1 MPRISRIH
9 FAVIGHRDARFPALT
24 LDFRGPD
31 GEPVDSVIWAENGTG
46 KSSLFTLFFSTY
58 QTNRRQ
64 FLGARGVA
72 KARELEDYVGERDLS
87 FIITEWDITDGR
99 LSGTLLT
106 DTPRD
111 LLIVGQAL
119 SWKRLDRSSD
129 DLRRLFFTLRPNRN
143 IGFDELPVAGLG
155 APANSLEA
163 FRDWLNARAK
173 EYPKLQV
180 VHETNQGEWKSHLE
194 SCHLDPELFA
204 YQLRM
209 NLDEGGV
216 NELFNELKETK
227 DFVRLFLELG
237 LDPEMPGKVRA
248 NLNEFLP
255 QHRRLHAMRAQ
266 LAFNE
271 RLLVDLSLF
280 RSQFAQVHEAEGRLT
295 QVTNQAASILAA
307 LNRAQEQ
314 AGGDVAEL
322 QKQASEIDAKERAL
336 ESQREGLRR
345 RLKFFT
351 FRTAEVA
358 VRDAQG
364 KLQTAEEDL
373 NEAAHRVR
381 VISLAELLSNI
392 LNLEA
397 EALELQQTI
406 EREQEHARPEREA
419 LSRLGGQYK
428 AALNLELKR
437 SEEHWNLTQERR
449 RLSRKKYNENQ
460 TLRIQFEKQQ
470 SAATAALDAVDKF
483 FADRER
489 QRERLRTDRFLEPK
503 EESGAALARWR
514 TMSSKHA
521 ESAARAKGERDAAIE
536 GLNLLLEQRS
546 LITKEI
552 SGLDSQVPQIVIRIK
567 DAEDR
572 ETEIATHPEMASA
585 IEAPRADLDLAT
597 TPERLQQRIVA
608 LLNKLLRCNV
618 DMAEDER
625 AEKCVERDGLF
636 PASRD
641 VEAVIE
647 QLRAE
652 GVASA
657 LPATHWLAANVNDQT
672 TAANLALNDL
682 PLFQGILF
690 NPLVDAAKIDAAITA
705 AKAPH
710 SPVQVAPI
718 PEQMPEPRALP
729 ASVVQPLHAGAYNR
743 DAAQEQTK
751 FLRERLEAA
760 RRNLDTLRSQ
770 YRIAAELGTRLSGWL
785 HEFGHGKL
793 KTIREQ
799 CNGLQQSLA
808 NLHNRERSIVDEIDA
823 KRQLTKKLEAQEEE
837 HHQRQ
842 RDADN
847 AATNIEAFIRH
858 FDAYFEMKRKEQED
872 HRQSYQAAE
881 KELGTIAEAERQFN
895 QTEPELERTEN
906 EARDSVRDL
915 ERERSLIEYASEG
928 DDPSDEPLANLRQRY
943 RGEVLRFEGRFKD
956 TTAQG
961 QLIEKK
967 NQIHRLRRR
976 TSADEFRD
984 VKIASAESLI
994 AAGKLQIERI
1004 EAQQQHEDMKV
1015 VRTRSAV
1022 LLEQARNELGKLSKL
1037 SKDEKPSQGE
1047 LIPESAADL
1056 KAKVE
1061 ELQASSAD
1069 LEGQFLRI
1077 REKKSEV
1084 ERSLT
1089 ESRGRA
1095 DRFSG
1100 LAKIL
1105 INLDIVPGDGDLA
1118 LVDDETESK
1127 VDKLCTGL
1135 RGARD
1140 QTEKEKGRLAERYGD
1155 IQKLVQSEE
1164 FPRDIAI
1171 PARMLFAALSLPEL
1185 VQANVAEERE
1195 HAVHEQTV
1203 TLKAELEQMQKHR
1216 DLIVRELLTEAE
1228 KAMSLLRR
1236 AERLSRLP
1244 DSTGEWSGEPFLRI
1258 HLHGPHNEE
1267 EKVLRLQAYVEDL
1280 LGNGNMPDGV
1290 RLVFNALVAL
1300 ITDKG
1305 MEATILK
1312 PETQRRRQRYSVREM
1327 SGWSEGERTTVA
1339 IILYCT
1345 LVKLRTQ
1352 SRGLGDQAEVSTL
1365 LLDNPIG
1372 KASKPEF
1379 LEMHRWI
1386 AGALGVQLIYA
1397 TGINDPQALSI
1408 FPNRIRLA
1416 KNRIIPQT
1424 RELAVTVVP
1433 EDTDLVVNDIRIF
1446 DSAGEQ
1452 AQSRQTTKP

>member
-143 IGFDELPVAGLG
+143 IGFNELPVAGLG
-155 APANSLEA
+155 APASSLEA

-237 LDPEMPGKVRA
+237 LDPEMPAKVRA

-266 LAFNE
+266 LTFNE

-280 RSQFAQVHEAEGRLT
+280 RSQLAQLREAEGRLT

-314 AGGDVAEL
+314 ASHDVTEL

-364 KLQTAEEDL
+364 ELQTAEEGL

-381 VISLAELLSNI
+381 VVSLAELLSNI

-437 SEEHWNLTQERR
+437 SEEHWNLAQERR
-449 RLSRKKYNENQ
+449 RLSRKKYHENQ
-460 TLRIQFEKQQ
+460 TLRVQFERQQ

-503 EESGAALARWR
+503 EESSAALARWR
-514 TMSSKHA
+514 TMSSKHV
-521 ESAARAKGERDAAIE
+521 ESAARAKSERDAAIE
-536 GLNLLLEQRS
+536 ELNLLLEQRS
-546 LITKEI
+546 SITKEI
-552 SGLDSQVPQIVIRIK
+552 SGLNSQVPQIMARIK

-597 TPERLQQRIVA
+597 TAERLQQRIVA

-682 PLFQGILF
+682 SLFQGILF
-690 NPLVDAAKIDAAITA
+690 NPLVDVAKIDAAITA

-710 SPVQVAPI
+710 APVQVAPI

-729 ASVVQPLHAGAYNR
+729 ASVVPPLHAGAYNR

-760 RRNLDTLRSQ
+760 RCNLDTLRGQ
-770 YRIAAELGTRLSGWL
+770 YKIAAELGTRLSAWL
-785 HEFGHGKL
+785 REFGHGKL

-799 CNGLQQSLA
+799 CNGLQQSQA
-808 NLHNRERSIVDEIDA
+808 SLHNRERSIVDEIDA
-823 KRQLTKKLEAQEEE
+823 KRQIAKKLEDQEKE

-842 RDADN
+842 RDADI
-847 AATNIEAFIRH
+847 AATNIESFIRH

-881 KELGTIAEAERQFN
+881 DELGTIAEAEREFN
-895 QTEPELERTEN
+895 QKEPELERTEN

-915 ERERSLIEYASEG
+915 ERERSVIEYASEV
-928 DDPSDEPLANLRQRY
+928 DDPSDEPLPNLRQRY

-956 TTAQG
+956 TAAQG
-961 QLIEKK
+961 QLTEKK
-967 NQIHRLRRR
+967 NQIHRLRQR

-1015 VRTRSAV
+1015 VRTRSGV
-1022 LLEQARNELGKLSKL
+1022 LLEQARNELGKLSKP
-1037 SKDEKPSQGE
+1037 SKDERPSQGE

-1061 ELQASSAD
+1061 ELQASSVD

-1084 ERSLT
+1084 EHSLT
-1089 ESRGRA
+1089 EGRGRA
-1095 DRFSG
+1095 ERFSS

-1105 INLDIVPGDGDLA
+1105 INLDIVPADCDLQ
-1118 LVDDETESK
+1118 LVDDETEST

-1135 RGARD
+1135 RGARY
-1140 QTEKEKGRLAERYGD
+1140 QTEKEGNLLAERYGD

-1164 FPRDIAI
+1164 FSRDVAI
-1171 PARMLFAALSLPEL
+1171 PARTLFASLSLPEL
-1185 VQANVAEERE
+1185 VQAKVAEERE
-1195 HAVHEQTV
+1195 HAVHEQTL

-1236 AERLSRLP
+1236 TERLSKLP

-1280 LGNGNMPDGV
+1280 LGNGNVPDGV

-1305 MEATILK
+1305 MDATILK

-1352 SRGLGDQAEVSTL
+1352 SRGIGDHAEVSTL

-1397 TGINDPQALSI
+1397 TGINDPQALSV

-1446 DSAGEQ
+1446 DSADDRV
-1452 AQSRQTTKP
+1452 QSRQTTEP